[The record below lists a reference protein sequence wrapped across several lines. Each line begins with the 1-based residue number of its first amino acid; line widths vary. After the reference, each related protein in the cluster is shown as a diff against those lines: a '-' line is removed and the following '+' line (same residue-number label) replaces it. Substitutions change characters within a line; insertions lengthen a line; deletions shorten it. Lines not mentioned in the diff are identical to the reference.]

1 MNMRYLFTFLISF
14 FYLAASQ
21 AQLVMSPELLWSLG
35 RVNGAFLYNDGN
47 NLCYTVSTYDVS
59 TGARRSFVY
68 SLPLQAMKPALLSSK
83 DKAASGPLLYKG
95 NQVLFTTDGE
105 WSSSAGGGTL
115 PDLRDMENIVFGK
128 SYNIVAFSKRVKVDT
143 TISDLYPEY
152 KNTTAKMYDDIM
164 VRHWDQWE
172 DGSYNHIFVGKIGID
187 GTVSSTDI
195 MPGEKYHSPTMPFG
209 GPEDI
214 AWSPDEKTLAYVAV
228 KKSGKEYAQSTNSD
242 IYFYNVGTGRTTN
255 FTEGMMGY
263 DKNPSFTDDGKMIAW
278 TSMATDGYE
287 SDKNDIYIADFQ
299 TGKKYNLTKNWDGT
313 VSGFVWSRDF
323 KTIYFTAAVGG
334 AERIMELQIQNTNG
348 NYTGTVRQIT
358 NDNVNYTLIGQAAGG
373 ALIANRTDFNHAN
386 EVYSVNVLTGKATAL
401 THVNDP
407 IYQGLSLGRVEKKMI
422 ETTDGKEML
431 IWVLYPPDFD
441 PNKKYP
447 TLLYCQGGPQS
458 GLTQFFSYR
467 WNLALMAANGYIVIA
482 PNRRGMPGYGV
493 AWNKEI
499 SGDWGGQSIR
509 DYLSAVDAMK
519 KEPYVDASR
528 IGAVGASYGGYSVY
542 MLAGVHENRFKTFIA
557 HCGVFDMDAWYASTE
572 ELWFANYDLK
582 GPYWEDPQP
591 KAYTTFNPIKY
602 INKWNTPI
610 LIFEGE
616 KDYRIPY
623 TQGLEAFQS
632 ARLKGIKSRFISFP
646 DEGHW
651 VTKPENSLVWHNE
664 FFRWLRETL

>member
-1 MNMRYLFTFLISF
+1 MRYLFTFLISF